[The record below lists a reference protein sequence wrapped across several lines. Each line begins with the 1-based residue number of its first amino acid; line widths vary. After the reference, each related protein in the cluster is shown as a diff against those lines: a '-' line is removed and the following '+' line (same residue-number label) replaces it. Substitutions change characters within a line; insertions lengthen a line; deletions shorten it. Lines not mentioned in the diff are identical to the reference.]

1 LLKADA
7 LSAPPE
13 ISRLTKTPIEV
24 AQILS
29 KSLRNLSAQ
38 NAAFIMQVFLQDHS
52 EKEGGISLREKQFF
66 RQSGTGEKPS
76 IFFSSSP
83 YPQYPAP
90 SCEHQRKLIVQGQKK
105 RPLSEGPICCSW
117 SPSYCATA

>member
-1 LLKADA
+1 LKADA

-52 EKEGGISLREKQFF
+52 EKEGGNSLREKHFF

-76 IFFSSSP
+76 IFLFVFSVPAISCTFLRASAETNCP
-83 YPQYPAP
+83 GSKKTAPQ
-90 SCEHQRKLIVQGQKK
+90 
-105 RPLSEGPICCSW
+105 
-117 SPSYCATA
+117 

>member
-1 LLKADA
+1 LKADA

-52 EKEGGISLREKQFF
+52 EKEGGI
-66 RQSGTGEKPS
+66 
-76 IFFSSSP
+76 
-83 YPQYPAP
+83 
-90 SCEHQRKLIVQGQKK
+90 V
-105 RPLSEGPICCSW
+105 
-117 SPSYCATA
+117 